1 MIKFTENL
9 TLKPLLFKCEIS
21 YFGFLDEDPR
31 FQCQLEF
38 CHSIH
43 LPIQGVVQAG
53 FLQESC
59 PCRVH
64 LNAGRYLSLVRPK
77 TSRKPFVVP

>member
-1 MIKFTENL
+1 MINSQVFA
-9 TLKPLLFKCEIS
+9 FKTVDFNGGIS
-21 YFGFLDEDPR
+21 YFGFPDEDLR
-31 FQCQLEF
+31 FQGQFEI

-53 FLQESC
+53 FLREAC

-64 LNAGRYLSLVRPK
+64 LKQAGI
-77 TSRKPFVVP
+77 

>member
-1 MIKFTENL
+1 MIKFTGSL
-9 TLKPLLFKCEIS
+9 PLKPLLFKGEIS
-21 YFGFLDEDPR
+21 HLGFPDEFPCL
-31 FQCQLEF
+31 QGHLEI

-53 FLQESC
+53 FLREAC

-64 LNAGRYLSLVRPK
+64 LKQADI
-77 TSRKPFVVP
+77 

>member
-1 MIKFTENL
+1 MIKFTGFL
-9 TLKPLLFKCEIS
+9 PLKPLLSEGGIFQ
-21 YFGFLDEDPR
+21 FGLPDEDPR
-31 FQCQLEF
+31 FQGQLEI

-53 FLQESC
+53 FLREAY

-64 LNAGRYLSLVRPK
+64 LK
-77 TSRKPFVVP
+77 

>member
-1 MIKFTENL
+1 MIKFTGFL
-9 TLKPLLFKCEIS
+9 PLKPLLFKGGIS
-21 YFGFLDEDPR
+21 YFCFPDADLS
-31 FQCQLEF
+31 FQGQFEI

-53 FLQESC
+53 FLREAC

-64 LNAGRYLSLVRPK
+64 LKQVD
-77 TSRKPFVVP
+77 V

>member
-1 MIKFTENL
+1 MIKFTCL
-9 TLKPLLFKCEIS
+9 LPLKPLLFKGGIS
-21 YFGFLDEDPR
+21 YFGFPDEDLR
-31 FQCQLEF
+31 FQGQFEI

-53 FLQESC
+53 LLREAC

-64 LNAGRYLSLVRPK
+64 LKQAGI
-77 TSRKPFVVP
+77 

>member
-1 MIKFTENL
+1 MIKFTGFL
-9 TLKPLLFKCEIS
+9 PLKPLLFKCGIS
-21 YFGFLDEDPR
+21 YFGFPDEDLR
-31 FQCQLEF
+31 FQGQFEI

-53 FLQESC
+53 FLREAC

-64 LNAGRYLSLVRPK
+64 LKQAGI
-77 TSRKPFVVP
+77 

>member
-1 MIKFTENL
+1 MIKL
-9 TLKPLLFKCEIS
+9 TGFLPLKPLLFHGYIS
-21 YFGFLDEDPR
+21 FWFPDEDPR
-31 FQCQLEF
+31 FQVQLEI

-53 FLQESC
+53 CLRGAC

-64 LNAGRYLSLVRPK
+64 LKQAGV
-77 TSRKPFVVP
+77 